1 MAKFGNYCRVASSY
15 ADVADFVA
23 VYIEEAHAADGWDLK
38 NNIKINIHQ
47 QIEDRIE
54 AAKILL
60 VENPSFPIVCDDM
73 AENAN
78 YAYGALSER
87 LYVIHRDKIVYEGRR
102 GPVFYFLSEV
112 EEWLAKYKQLVNS
125 STGQQR
131 RDTDGPVNIAIKSV
145 SHDIDRYSGSKK
157 VWAKVILS
165 IFRV

>member
-78 YAYGALSER
+78 YAYGGLSER
-87 LYVIHRDKIVYEGRR
+87 LFVIHRGKIVYEGGR

-112 EEWLAKYKQLVNS
+112 QEWLATYKERVSDS
-125 STGQQR
+125 SYELN
-131 RDTDGPVNIAIKSV
+131 DGKVTVEQVQPNIEK
-145 SHDIDRYSGSKK
+145 YSGTQKL
-157 VWAKVILS
+157 WAKLLVS
-165 IFRV
+165 IFKI